1 MHHCFVEWIPLF
13 SYLLDEPSVSK
24 CKQVLKD
31 HNIVSERKVSIVKD
45 AEGLSNVLENKLN
58 QYFNEQ
64 NSKLLKVTQH
74 IIHVQS

>member
-1 MHHCFVEWIPLF
+1 M
-13 SYLLDEPSVSK
+13 
-24 CKQVLKD
+24 LKD